1 MRTQKLNTVSNQETE
16 KRKEKTMV
24 YRWMALA
31 VEIGLLTSSGVY
43 RQQESLLSQSDCSAW
58 RSVLNVSFWAVQLL
72 VDDNSL

>member
-31 VEIGLLTSSGVY
+31 VEIGLLTFLGVY
-43 RQQESLLSQSDCSAW
+43 GQQESLLSQSDCSAW